1 MAGILQC
8 CVGIVTGAGHGL
20 GCEHAIQRAR
30 RVAAVV
36 VNNLGT
42 TLDGAGVSVGPAQ
55 EVVDPCTLTAATLAV
70 AAEQGAH
77 AADLIALQGRFNE
90 PVVPGDTLDVES
102 WPDGAF
108 ELRRD
113 GVSVISNGR
122 AVFA

>member
-1 MAGILQC
+1 MAGILEGR
-8 CVGIVTGAGHGL
+8 VGIVTGTGHGL
-20 GCEHAIQRAR
+20 GCEHAHELAR

-42 TLDGAGVSVGPAQ
+42 TLDGAGVSVGHAQ
-55 EVVDPCTLTAATLAV
+55 EVVDPCTLTAV

-77 AADLIALQGRFNE
+77 AADLIVLQGRFNE
-90 PVVPGDTLDVES
+90 LVVPGDTLDVES

-122 AVFA
+122 AAFA